1 MIEWVVNLL
10 GSLGVDV
17 SAVSPLLIVI
27 GAIVAA
33 VIVVRLVLEV
43 ADDIFRIGCSLLV
56 LLFAISLILDLL
68 S

>member
-1 MIEWVVNLL
+1 MIDLIVNLL
-10 GSLGVDV
+10 ANVGIDASGV
-17 SAVSPLLIVI
+17 APLLIVI

-33 VIVVRLVLEV
+33 LIVVRLVLEI

-56 LLFAISLILDLL
+56 LLFAIALILDLL